1 MKIKILR
8 KLAFYEGI
16 SYLLLFAVTMPL
28 KYIMNMPQPNLIIG
42 SLHGLLFILYCLYA
56 FLVYKEIK
64 GWNLKILLI
73 VLIASILPFGTFI
86 LDSKLLKKYD
96 KSI

>member
-28 KYIMNMPQPNLIIG
+28 KYLMNLPQPNMIVG
-42 SLHGLLFILYCLYA
+42 SIHGLLFILYCLYA
-56 FLVYKEIK
+56 LLAYKEL
-64 GWNLKILLI
+64 GTWNLKILAI

-86 LDSKLLKKYD
+86 LDSQLLKKYD
-96 KSI
+96 K